1 MENELEINEQIKG
14 LYKSFDFDPI
24 KAKDFGMYVE
34 EEEDEDS
41 PSEHPKTEQE
51 DTAIILKQQH
61 AKFVMGTMVEQ
72 SRGMV
77 GQDGGQPWF
86 LFWNTQS
93 LELLGLQSHK
103 LDADIK
109 QRCVSYLA

>member
-1 MENELEINEQIKG
+1 MEDELEINQQIKG

-24 KAKDFGMYVE
+24 TAKDFGMYVE
-34 EEEDEDS
+34 EEEEDS
-41 PSEHPKTEQE
+41 ASEHPKTEQE
-51 DTAIILKQQH
+51 DKAIILKQQH
-61 AKFVMGTMVEQ
+61 AAFVMNTMIEQ

-93 LELLGLQSHK
+93 LELLGL
-103 LDADIK
+103 
-109 QRCVSYLA
+109 